1 MIPNQQQQE
10 RARRLWELHH
20 TGKILILPNIWDP
33 LGALLLQ
40 DLGYPAVATASAS
53 VAYSNGF
60 NDGEHIPFDDVL
72 KILRQIATS
81 VAIPVTADIESGYSD
96 SAGKLKDNTL
106 RLLDTGIV
114 GINVEDTDKKT
125 GRLYQIDEQ
134 YERLRVIQKSAQD
147 RDVPL
152 FINAR
157 TDVLLR
163 GNFPSAEAAYEEI
176 VRRGRAYKDAGAG
189 CFYPIT
195 LSDPADIGRV
205 VAAVDMPVNLLAM
218 PGLPDIESLE
228 KMGVARLSLGPGFLK
243 TALSAMKNAA
253 QRLKNRQG
261 LADITATDITSD
273 YLKSLVKRN

>member
-134 YERLRVIQKSAQD
+134 YERLRVIQKAAQD

-195 LSDPADIGRV
+195 LSDPVDIGRV